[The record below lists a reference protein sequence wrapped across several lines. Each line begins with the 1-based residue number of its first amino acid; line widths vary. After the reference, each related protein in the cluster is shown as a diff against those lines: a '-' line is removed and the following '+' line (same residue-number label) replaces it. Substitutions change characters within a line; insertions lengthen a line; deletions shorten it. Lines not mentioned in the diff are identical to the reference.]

1 MSAFHN
7 TALMGASGQQGYQ
20 ISNSLRF
27 RSSAS
32 AYLNRTFSTP
42 TSTQKMTLS
51 CWVKI
56 AVTQASGIL
65 TFINGSNGAQ
75 TNAGNSYIQ
84 LRSDGTALKLIIY
97 NNGGGL
103 GSVGGYRTFTG
114 YLRDYSAWYHIV
126 LAADTTQASAANRYR
141 GYINGVE
148 LTTYIGNDPDQN
160 VSLSWLNTAVLHNIG
175 KGNDGGGPNYTDAYM
190 AEMNWIDGQQLTP
203 SSFGQTDSLTGQWV
217 AKKYSGTYGTNG
229 FYLKFADTSG
239 VTAATI
245 GKDSSGNGNNWTPNN
260 ISNTAGVTY
269 DFMIDSPTVGPLASN
284 YATLNPLAKG
294 PQFTVSDANL
304 KTGDTTVGN
313 YHQSIGSTIAVK
325 TGKWYWEIASN
336 GTIYNSRSLGIAFA
350 GDLTTAGD
358 NPMWNASTQ
367 LKNYRA
373 IQLASSTTV
382 QPCRS
387 IAGTVT
393 TSTNITLPVTLTG
406 SNIFM
411 VAMDIDAGAI
421 WFGVDGTWLK
431 SATTAEIIAGTT
443 TNAVYT
449 DIASPSDSWTPALYN
464 YLGASTGYGW
474 IANFGQRPFTHTPPT
489 GFKALNTQNLPVPT
503 IFNGAAHHAVNTYTG
518 TNATQTINNAV
529 NGTSFQPDLV
539 WAKIRS
545 STGQHVL
552 TDSVRGVSTQV
563 FTSSTAAETTESTKG
578 ITAFNS
584 NGFTVGTDLAGT
596 GTVNS
601 NGYTYVAWQW
611 KAGGTT
617 VTNTNGTIS
626 SQVSVNPTAGFS
638 VVTYTGNGTTSATV
652 GHGLGVAPK
661 MIILKSRSGTSD
673 WEVFHTGLSASN
685 GIRLNSAASQVAVGS
700 TSGGLMNT
708 SPTSTTFGFIAGPV
722 NVNNVNASAET
733 KIAYCFAEVAG
744 YSAFGTYV
752 GNSSTDGPFVYTGF
766 RPRFVLT
773 KAIGTANGTNNSTVW
788 TIFDTTRNT
797 YNPTVAELYPA
808 AITAEGTDSNGIDI
822 LSNGFKLKRNSEYA
836 NWSGT
841 GYIYAC
847 FAENPFKYSNAR

>member
-7 TALMGASGQQGYQ
+7 TALMGASGQGGYF
-20 ISNSLRF
+20 INNSLRF
-27 RSSAS
+27 RSGAS

-56 AVTQASGIL
+56 AAPSSSGMV
-65 TFINGSNGAQ
+65 TFINGSNGVQ
-75 TNAGNSYIQ
+75 SNAGNSYIQ
-84 LRSDGTALKLIIY
+84 LRSDGTAMKLIIY
-97 NNGGGL
+97 NNGGGA

-148 LTTYIGNDPDQN
+148 LTTYIGNDPDLN

-175 KGNDGGGPNYTDAYM
+175 KANDGGGPNYTDAYM
-190 AEMNWIDGQQLTP
+190 AEMHWIDGQQLTP
-203 SSFGQTDSLTGQWV
+203 SSFGQYDAVTGQWV
-217 AKKYSGTYGTNG
+217 PKKYIGTYGTNG
-229 FYLKFADTSG
+229 YYLKFADTSG

-269 DFMIDSPTVGPLASN
+269 DFMTDSPTVGPLASN
-284 YATLNPLAKG
+284 YAVLNPLDYY
-294 PQFTVSDANL
+294 SDPTISAGNL
-304 KTGDTTVGN
+304 QIATTG
-313 YHQSIGSTIAVK
+313 SGSAGAVK
-325 TGKWYWEIASN
+325 GTIGVSSGKWYWEA
-336 GTIYNSRSLGIAFA
+336 TQ
-350 GDLTTAGD
+350 TAGS
-358 NPMWNASTQ
+358 A
-367 LKNYRA
+367 R
-373 IQLASSTTV
+373 
-382 QPCRS
+382 
-387 IAGTVT
+387 
-393 TSTNITLPVTLTG
+393 G
-406 SNIFM
+406 SVGI
-411 VAMDIDAGAI
+411 
-421 WFGVDGTWLK
+421 LS
-431 SATTAEIIAGTT
+431 SATRI
-443 TNAVYT
+443 T
-449 DIASPSDSWTPALYN
+449 DF
-464 YLGASTGYGW
+464 LGNLSTGYIYNG
-474 IANFGQRPFTHTPPT
+474 IAGNKYNNGTNSAYGASFTNGDVIGVALDMDAGTLTFYKNNSSQGTAYTGLSGTFSPAFSDTGGASGSYAVTFAVNFGQRPFSYTPPT
-489 GFKALNTQNLPVPT
+489 GYSALNTYNLPVPT
-503 IFNGAAHHAVNTYTG
+503 IKNGAAHNAVNTYTG

-563 FTSSTAAETTESTKG
+563 FTSSSAAETTESTKG

-611 KAGGTT
+611 KAGGTA

-626 SQVSVNPTAGFS
+626 SQVSANPTAGFS

-661 MIILKSRSGTSD
+661 MIFLKSRSGTSD

-708 SPTSTTFGFIAGPV
+708 SPTSTTFGFIAGTV

-733 KIAYCFAEVAG
+733 KIAYCFAAVAG

-797 YNPTVAELYPA
+797 YNPTVFELYPA

-841 GYIYAC
+841 GYIYAA